1 MLLTEWNLDDA
12 KEVWWEEAWEEGRE
26 EGRKEGEE
34 KGEKKGEERGEK
46 KGEKKMLHEV
56 LELLKRG
63 YSAEQIEAELSTGTD
78 VDR

>member
-12 KEVWWEEAWEEGRE
+12 KEVWWEEAWEEGR
-26 EGRKEGEE
+26 KE
-34 KGEKKGEERGEK
+34 GEK

-63 YSAEQIEAELSTGTD
+63 YSAEQIEAELSTGTGETKTTGT
-78 VDR
+78 